1 MRDYGPIGRTKASVR
16 VWRLPPACALSL
28 PISRR
33 IGVREI
39 VDRFCPMDR
48 RKHLTHGSVVEFLIL
63 HVLQSPRRQPLYRME
78 EWATRFGV
86 ERIYGCPASAFN
98 DDRVGRTLDA
108 IGESIGDIEAGVVTQ
123 ALSRFAIDVRAIHWD
138 LTNVTFSGAYDAS
151 EVIDGGYGGG
161 RLHEHQ
167 LKVSLHATS
176 EGGVPVRHQVL
187 PGGAHQAPF
196 APAMLVDLQQRL
208 ERTDLIVVSDR
219 AGISYDNLVAYRH
232 AGAHA
237 VGPLQATPAEL
248 ERLAAVPI
256 GAFTEL
262 SYRAP
267 SAPEERY
274 LGYETTL
281 TIERQK
287 RDEPLE
293 VRALFVHSS
302 RLAIED
308 AATREK
314 QLDKTLARLAK
325 IKSHLNKRRYAKYD
339 YAREQVYKA
348 VPAGWR
354 EIVRT
359 DLTGDDRALKLSWSV
374 DETALAKAGE
384 LDGRYIV
391 IADVQDLSPDEIFAL
406 FKRQNV
412 IEQRFRTFKSDL
424 SVQPVWLHNDHR
436 IAALLLIFIL
446 ALIVYT
452 LIELCSERARLS
464 TKYYHKMTA
473 RELILAFEMVDLIE
487 LRIRGAPTEWQLQMT
502 PNQTRLLQRLHLPSP
517 MAHLITH

>member
-16 VWRLPPACALSL
+16 VWRLAPACALSL

-39 VDRFCPMDR
+39 VDRFCPR
-48 RKHLTHGSVVEFLIL
+48 GHAKHLTHGSVAEFLIL
-63 HVLQSPRRQPLYRME
+63 HLLQSAAREPLYQMQ
-78 EWATRFGV
+78 EWAEQFGIQ
-86 ERIYGCPASAFN
+86 RIYGCPASAFN
-98 DDRVGRTLDA
+98 DDRIGRALDA
-108 IGESIGDIEAGVVTQ
+108 ISESILDIETAVVTQ
-123 ALSRFAIDVRAIHWD
+123 ALSRFAVDVRAIHWD
-138 LTNVTFSGAYDAS
+138 LTNVTFSGAYEEIDA
-151 EVIDGGYGGG
+151 IAGGYGGG

-176 EGGVPVRHQVL
+176 EGGLPVRHQVL

-196 APAMLVDLQQRL
+196 APAMLADLQRRL
-208 ERTDLIVVSDR
+208 QRTDLIVVSDR
-219 AGISYDNLVAYRH
+219 AGISYDNLVAYRR

-237 VGPLQATPAEL
+237 VGPLQATPAEQ

-256 GAFTEL
+256 RAFTEL

-302 RLAIED
+302 RLAFED

-314 QLDKTLARLAK
+314 QLDKALARLAK

-348 VPAGWR
+348 VPASLR
-354 EIVRT
+354 ETLRT
-359 DLTGDDRALKLSWSV
+359 TLTGDDGGLDLTWSV
-374 DETALAKAGE
+374 DEAALAEAAKA
-384 LDGRYIV
+384 DGRYIL
-391 IADVQDLSPDEIFAL
+391 IADAQDLSPDEIFAL

-412 IEQRFRTFKSDL
+412 IEQRFRSFKSDL
-424 SVQPVWLHNDHR
+424 SVHPLWLHKEQR
-436 IAALLLIFIL
+436 IRALLLIFIL
-446 ALIVYT
+446 ALLVYT
-452 LIELCSERARLS
+452 LIELCSDRARLS
-464 TKYYHKMTA
+464 TPYYHKMTA
-473 RELILAFEMVDLIE
+473 RQLIRAFELVDLIE
-487 LRIRGAPTEWQLQMT
+487 LRIRGEPTRWQLQIT
-502 PNQTRLLQRLHLPSP
+502 TEQTRLLRRLRMPSLDTY
-517 MAHLITH
+517 LIIN